1 MNGFK
6 PCTQGCVELYAFQ
19 WMAIHFNGRQSA
31 PLQLICQTMQTS
43 TVFWIRPICA
53 LLFCAVSDTE
63 IDKPPNKC
71 LMCSMIIFV
80 LMQYIN
86 CEDYLTFTV
95 QQCNDATCALQTPF
109 AQLLPAF
116 LNMAHLLS
124 HCD

>member
-1 MNGFK
+1 
-6 PCTQGCVELYAFQ
+6 
-19 WMAIHFNGRQSA
+19 
-31 PLQLICQTMQTS
+31 
-43 TVFWIRPICA
+43 
-53 LLFCAVSDTE
+53 
-63 IDKPPNKC
+63 
-71 LMCSMIIFV
+71 MCSMIIFV